1 MSEVVRLSK
10 RVVELLGCSRREAEL
25 YIENG
30 GVSVDGEI
38 IDAPFYK
45 VRPQQQVALI
55 ENASAQ
61 RIARSTVILNAPA
74 NYPELDE
81 DESAEWLEHWQQA
94 DGEAPLVYKQ
104 RANLLMGPE
113 LAEGC
118 SGLLV
123 LTQVE
128 LLLPKLARVEQ
139 EYVLHVTGEASAGRL
154 AQLQNADFCAKH
166 NLPKGRASWQ
176 SEGRLRYVMKGDQ
189 LLNAH
194 KLCAAVGLAFTE
206 GRRLRLGGVSL
217 SRLPLGQWRM
227 TKESER
233 F

>member
-1 MSEVVRLSK
+1 MSEAVRLSK

-30 GVSVDGEI
+30 GVSVDGQI
-38 IDAPFYK
+38 VDAPFFK
-45 VRPQQQVALI
+45 VLPQQQVVLI
-55 ENASAQ
+55 ENASAE
-61 RIARSTVILNAPA
+61 RIARSTVIVNAPD

-81 DESAEWLEHWQQA
+81 DSAEWLALWQQA
-94 DGEAPLVYKQ
+94 EGEAPLVHKQ
-104 RANLLMGPE
+104 RANLQMGPE
-113 LAEGC
+113 LADGC

-128 LLLPKLARVEQ
+128 LLLPKLEKLEQ
-139 EYVLHVTGEASAGRL
+139 EYVLQVTGEASANRL
-154 AQLQNADFCAKH
+154 AQLQNADFCMKH
-166 NLPKGRASWQ
+166 QLPKGRASWQ

-189 LLNAH
+189 ALNVH
-194 KLCAAVGLAFTE
+194 KLCAAIGLSFVS

-217 SRLPLGQWRM
+217 SRLPQGEWRM
-227 TKESER
+227 AKEGER